1 MFLFSCANVDHV
13 FFAWYCIFV
22 CLVLAH
28 WLSIILITINNLYV
42 TGKFIN
48 LSNDLLLQS
57 WVWCD
62 MICMNVNRFKVVFCG
77 YNLCVL
83 FVPMIQKPPIGFVKC
98 NFRLFRIFM
107 SLSVGVKM
115 ELRLALSWRGT
126 KLKKCSVFLFVSTRV
141 SVHDVCCQIIIKYYP
156 KLYLWLIAWLKM
168 RQVTALV

>member
-1 MFLFSCANVDHV
+1 MLFLAWCVSCV
-13 FFAWYCIFV
+13 FGCMWCI
-22 CLVLAH
+22 
-28 WLSIILITINNLYV
+28 WMGI
-42 TGKFIN
+42 
-48 LSNDLLLQS
+48 D
-57 WVWCD
+57 
-62 MICMNVNRFKVVFCG
+62 FKLVFCG

-83 FVPMIQKPPIGFVKC
+83 FVPMFQKPSIGFVKC

-115 ELRLALSWRGT
+115 ELSLALSWRGT